1 MKTVPFEQVILRGC
15 GIDVHKDMVVATI
28 SGEGLK
34 TETRS
39 YKTFSSS
46 LTELKEWLLSS
57 GITHVAWKVPV
68 FTGSR
73 FIRFLNVLI

>member
-57 GITHVAWKVPV
+57 
-68 FTGSR
+68 
-73 FIRFLNVLI
+73 

>member
-46 LTELKEWLLSS
+46 LTELK
-57 GITHVAWKVPV
+57 AWKVPV

>member
-34 TETRS
+34 LKPAVTRPS
-39 YKTFSSS
+39 
-46 LTELKEWLLSS
+46 
-57 GITHVAWKVPV
+57 V
-68 FTGSR
+68 
-73 FIRFLNVLI
+73 VL

>member
-1 MKTVPFEQVILRGC
+1 METVPFEQVILRGC

-39 YKTFSSS
+39 YKTS
-46 LTELKEWLLSS
+46 
-57 GITHVAWKVPV
+57 V
-68 FTGSR
+68 
-73 FIRFLNVLI
+73 VL